1 MAAVNLIRN
10 SRVFFTTNIDSFGRV
25 KIGTYANALT
35 PMTATNTFEIQ
46 VLEGMSFSQNTTVD
60 TVTLNEAGAAP
71 VRGQRSFNTALE
83 PVDFTFST
91 YIRPHNT
98 GSLVTAEE
106 QYLWNAFGG
115 AANLGAAG
123 AAWTSAAST
132 GTVGFTNSNKHQLL
146 PFGLIILFDNAGYV
160 IDNCA
165 LDSATIDFGID
176 AIAAIAWAGKGSAI
190 RVVDGASVNTASPVV
205 FSNVAPAANFAGA
218 AGTNTALA
226 KNTTARYITN
236 KLSTLIVNDDI
247 NDFSS
252 TTGGIV
258 TSVLMGNN
266 GSGYTSVPTVAFA
279 APPGV
284 GGTTA
289 TGTATLSGGAVTA
302 VAVTTAGAGVA
313 TTGATIAFSPP
324 QVVGGTTATG
334 TVTVDAGTGA
344 ITGIVITSGGTG
356 YTAAPTATLAN
367 LGTPTTAPVLGA
379 VTILASSVT
388 GITVTNPGAGYGTT
402 APAITITG
410 GGGTGA
416 TATAI
421 IPTNISAGGNVYT
434 IALTGGNITFANN
447 LTYLTPANLG
457 TVNLPITY
465 FTGTRAITGTIN
477 AYLKTGSLE
486 SGGLLSNL
494 LAGSA
499 TTVDPKFT
507 INVQLGGPS
516 TNATGVEIKLPA
528 AMLQIPTINTEQV
541 ISTTINFTAQGF
553 SGTGANIGYD
563 ITESN
568 EATIVYRAA
577 V

>member
-25 KIGTYANALT
+25 KIGAQADAAA
-35 PMTATNTFEIQ
+35 PMTASNCFEIQ

-91 YIRPHNT
+91 YIRPNNT
-98 GSLVTAEE
+98 GSSITAEE

-115 AANLGAAG
+115 AANLNTAG

-132 GTVGFTNSNKHQLL
+132 GTVGFANSNKHQLL

-160 IDNCA
+160 LDNCA

-190 RVVDGASVNTASPVV
+190 RVLDGASATSASPVV
-205 FSNVAPAANFAGA
+205 FANVGTATPFAGS
-218 AGTNTALA
+218 AGANTALA

-236 KLSTLIVNDDI
+236 KLSTLIVNDGI
-247 NDFSS
+247 NDFV
-252 TTGGIV
+252 TTAGGSV
-258 TSVLMGNN
+258 TAVTVGTA
-266 GSGYTSVPTVAFA
+266 GSGYTSAPTVAFA
-279 APPGV
+279 AAPSGGV
-284 GGTTA
+284 TA
-289 TGTATLSGGAVTA
+289 TGTAVLSGGAVTA
-302 VAVTTAGAGVA
+302 VAVTSGGGGYTNPNI
-313 TTGATIAFSPP
+313 TFSAP
-324 QVVGGTTATG
+324 QVAGGTLATG
-334 TVTVDAGTGA
+334 TVTVSGGV
-344 ITGIVITSGGTG
+344 ITGIVIVSGGTG
-356 YTAAPTATLAN
+356 YTTAPTATLGN
-367 LGTPTTAPVLGA
+367 LGSPSAAAVIGA
-379 VTILASSVT
+379 VTIGTSSITGVT
-388 GITVTNPGAGYGTT
+388 INNAGSGYLVGTP
-402 APAITITG
+402 PAITFTG
-410 GGGTGA
+410 GGGSAAAA
-416 TATAI
+416 TATVAANVG
-421 IPTNISAGGNVYT
+421 TVYT
-434 IALTGGNITFANN
+434 VALTGGNITFANN

-465 FTGTRAITGTIN
+465 FTGTRAISGTIN
-477 AYLKTGSLE
+477 AYLKTGTLE
-486 SGGLLSNL
+486 SGGLLSDL
-494 LAGSA
+494 LASSA
-499 TTVDPKFT
+499 VTVDPKFT

-516 TNATGVEIKLPA
+516 TNLTGVEIKLPA

-553 SGTGANIGYD
+553 TGTGYD

>member
-25 KIGTYANALT
+25 KIGAQADVAA

-98 GSLVTAEE
+98 GSLITAEE

-115 AANLGAAG
+115 ADNLGAAG

-160 IDNCA
+160 LDNCA

-190 RVVDGASVNTASPVV
+190 RVLDGATATAASPVV
-205 FSNVAPAANFAGA
+205 FANVAPATPFAGA
-218 AGTNTALA
+218 AAANTALA

-236 KLSTLIVNDDI
+236 KLSTLIVNDGI
-247 NDFSS
+247 NDFS
-252 TTGGIV
+252 TVTGGTV
-258 TSVLMGNN
+258 TSVTMGAA
-266 GSGYTSVPTVAFA
+266 GSGYTSVPTVTFSA
-279 APPGV
+279 APA
-284 GGTTA
+284 GGTLA
-289 TGTATLSGGAVTA
+289 TGTATISGGAVTA
-302 VAVTTAGAGVA
+302 VAVTTPGTGY
-313 TTGATIAFSPP
+313 TTPTVTFSAP
-324 QVVGGTTATG
+324 QLAGGTTATG
-334 TVTVDAGTGA
+334 TVTVDSGTGA

-356 YTAAPTATLAN
+356 YTTAPTATLGA
-367 LGTPTTAPVLGA
+367 LGAGTGAVLGA
-379 VTILASSVT
+379 VTIGTSTIT
-388 GITVTNPGAGYGTT
+388 GITVTNPGAGYIT
-402 APAITITG
+402 APTVTISG

-434 IALTGGNITFANN
+434 VALTGGNITFNNN

-477 AYLKTGSLE
+477 AYLKTGTLE
-486 SGGLLSNL
+486 TGGLLSDL

-516 TNATGVEIKLPA
+516 TNLTGVEIKLPA

-553 SGTGANIGYD
+553 AGTGYD

>member
-25 KIGTYANALT
+25 KIGDYKNALSV
-35 PMTATNTFEIQ
+35 MSASNTFEIQ

-98 GSLVTAEE
+98 GSLITAEE

-115 AANLGAAG
+115 AANLGAVG

-176 AIAAIAWAGKGSAI
+176 AIATIAWAGKGSAI
-190 RVVDGASVNTASPVV
+190 RVVDGATASTASPVV
-205 FSNVAPAANFAGA
+205 FSNVGSATNFT
-218 AGTNTALA
+218 GTNNATA
-226 KNTTARYITN
+226 KNTAARFITN
-236 KLSTLIVNDDI
+236 KLSTLVVNDGID
-247 NDFSS
+247 DFIA
-252 TTGGIV
+252 TTPGSV
-258 TSVLMGNN
+258 TAVTVGTA

-279 APPGV
+279 AAPS

-289 TGTATLSGGAVTA
+289 TGTATLSGGAVTSAA
-302 VAVTTAGAGVA
+302 VSAAG
-313 TTGATIAFSPP
+313 TGY
-324 QVVGGTTATG
+324 TTATVTFSAPQVLNGVTALG
-334 TVTVDAGTGA
+334 TATVSGGGV
-344 ITGIVITSGGTG
+344 TGIVITTAGTG
-356 YTAAPTATLAN
+356 YTS
-367 LGTPTTAPVLGA
+367 APVAVIAGDGTGATAGA
-379 VTILASSVT
+379 VTIGTSTIT
-388 GITVTNPGAGYGTT
+388 GITVTNAGGGYLV
-402 APAITITG
+402 APAITFTG
-410 GGGTGA
+410 GGGGSAAA
-416 TATAI
+416 TATLA
-421 IPTNISAGGNVYT
+421 TNVGFVYT

-465 FTGTRAITGTIN
+465 FTGTRAISGTIN
-477 AYLKTGSLE
+477 AYLKTGTLE
-486 SGGLLSNL
+486 SGGLLSKL
-494 LAGSA
+494 LADST

-553 SGTGANIGYD
+553 AGADYD
-563 ITESN
+563 ITQSN
-568 EATIVYRAA
+568 EATIIYRAA
-577 V
+577 A

>member
-25 KIGTYANALT
+25 KIGPSAAAGFPQADAGA
-35 PMTATNTFEIQ
+35 PMTTANCFEIQ

-91 YIRPHNT
+91 YIRPNNT
-98 GSLVTAEE
+98 GSLITAEE
-106 QYLWNAFGG
+106 QYLWNAFGS

-123 AAWTSAAST
+123 SAWTSAAST
-132 GTVGFTNSNKHQLL
+132 GTVGFANSNKHQLL

-190 RVVDGASVNTASPVV
+190 RVLDGASATSASPVV
-205 FSNVAPAANFAGA
+205 FANVGTATPFAGS
-218 AGTNTALA
+218 AGANTANA

-236 KLSTLIVNDDI
+236 KLSTLIVNDGI
-247 NDFSS
+247 NDFV
-252 TTGGIV
+252 TTAGGAV
-258 TSVLMGNN
+258 TAVTVGTA
-266 GSGYTSVPTVAFA
+266 GSGYTSAPTVAFA
-279 APPGV
+279 AAPSGGV
-284 GGTTA
+284 TA
-289 TGTATLSGGAVTA
+289 TGTAVLSGGAVTA
-302 VAVTTAGAGVA
+302 VAVTTGGTGYA
-313 TTGATIAFSPP
+313 TPTVTFSAP
-324 QVVGGTTATG
+324 QVAGGTVATG
-334 TVTVDAGTGA
+334 TVTVASGV

-356 YTAAPTATLAN
+356 YTTAPTATLGA
-367 LGTPTTAPVLGA
+367 LGVGTGAALGA
-379 VTILASSVT
+379 VTIGTSTITGVT
-388 GITVTNPGAGYGTT
+388 INTAGSGYLVS
-402 APAITITG
+402 APPAITFTG
-410 GGGTGA
+410 GGGSGAAA
-416 TATAI
+416 TATVAANVG
-421 IPTNISAGGNVYT
+421 TVYT
-434 IALTGGNITFANN
+434 IALTGGNIAFNNN

-465 FTGTRAITGTIN
+465 FTGTRAISGTIN
-477 AYLKTGSLE
+477 AYLKTGTLE
-486 SGGLLSNL
+486 SGGLLSDL

-516 TNATGVEIKLPA
+516 TNLTGVEIKLPA

-541 ISTTINFTAQGF
+541 ISTTINFTAQGYT
-553 SGTGANIGYD
+553 GTGYD

>member
-25 KIGTYANALT
+25 KIGAYKDVAS

-46 VLEGMSFSQNTTVD
+46 VLEGMSFSQNTSVD

-83 PVDFTFST
+83 PVDFSFST

-98 GSLVTAEE
+98 GSSITAEE

-176 AIAAIAWAGKGSAI
+176 AIATIAWAGKGSAI
-190 RVVDGASVNTASPVV
+190 RVVDGAAANTATPVA
-205 FSNVAPAANFAGA
+205 FTNVGSATNFAGA
-218 AGTNTALA
+218 NSPAANTALA
-226 KNTTARYITN
+226 KNTTARFITN
-236 KLSTLIVNDDI
+236 KLSTLVVNDGI
-247 NDFSS
+247 NDFVATAGGAVTAV
-252 TTGGIV
+252 TTPG
-258 TSVLMGNN
+258 
-266 GSGYTSVPTVAFA
+266 GSGYTSAPTVAFA
-279 APPGV
+279 APTS
-284 GGTTA
+284 GTTA
-289 TGTATLSGGAVTA
+289 TGTAVLSGGAVTA
-302 VAVTTAGAGVA
+302 VAVTNGGVGVA
-313 TTGATIAFSPP
+313 ATGATIAFSAP
-324 QVVGGTTATG
+324 QVANGVTALG
-334 TVTVDAGTGA
+334 TVTVSGGV
-344 ITGIVITSGGTG
+344 ITGIVITTAGSG
-356 YTAAPTATLAN
+356 YTTAPTATLAN

-379 VTILASSVT
+379 VTIGTSTITGVT
-388 GITVTNPGAGYGTT
+388 ITNAGSGYIT
-402 APAITITG
+402 ATPPAITFTG

-416 TATAI
+416 AATATV
-421 IPTNISAGGNVYT
+421 SAATAGVIYT

-477 AYLKTGSLE
+477 AYLKTGSVE
-486 SGGLLSNL
+486 SGGLLSKL
-494 LAGSA
+494 LADST

-553 SGTGANIGYD
+553 AGADYD

>member
-25 KIGTYANALT
+25 KIGTYKDAGA
-35 PMTATNTFEIQ
+35 PMTASNCFEIQ

-98 GSLVTAEE
+98 GSVITAEE

-115 AANLGAAG
+115 AANLGAPG
-123 AAWTSAAST
+123 SAWTSAAST

-160 IDNCA
+160 LDNCA

-190 RVVDGASVNTASPVV
+190 RVVDGATATAASPVV
-205 FSNVAPAANFAGA
+205 FANVAPATNFAGT
-218 AGTNTALA
+218 AGANTALA

-236 KLSTLIVNDDI
+236 KLSTLIVNDGI
-247 NDFSS
+247 NDFV
-252 TTGGIV
+252 TTAGGAV
-258 TSVLMGNN
+258 TTVTVGTP

-279 APPGV
+279 AAPSGGV
-284 GGTTA
+284 TA
-289 TGTATLSGGAVTA
+289 TGTAVLSGGAVTA
-302 VAVTTAGAGVA
+302 VAVTTPGAGYV
-313 TTGATIAFSPP
+313 TGVTVTFSAP
-324 QVVGGTTATG
+324 QLAGGTTATG

-344 ITGIVITSGGTG
+344 ITAIVITSGGTG
-356 YTAAPTATLAN
+356 YTTAPTATLGN
-367 LGTPTTAPVLGA
+367 LGTPTTTAVLGA
-379 VTILASSVT
+379 VTIGTSTITGVT
-388 GITVTNPGAGYGTT
+388 INNAGSGYIT
-402 APAITITG
+402 APTITFTG

-416 TATAI
+416 AATAAI
-421 IPTNISAGGNVYT
+421 AANVGTVYT
-434 IALTGGNITFANN
+434 VALTGGNITFNNN

-486 SGGLLSNL
+486 TGGLLSDL

-516 TNATGVEIKLPA
+516 TNLTGVEIKLPA

-553 SGTGANIGYD
+553 AGTGYD

>member
-25 KIGTYANALT
+25 KIGDYKNALSV
-35 PMTATNTFEIQ
+35 MSASNTFEIQ

-98 GSLVTAEE
+98 GSLITAEE

-115 AANLGAAG
+115 AANLGAVG

-176 AIAAIAWAGKGSAI
+176 AIATIAWAGKGSGI
-190 RVVDGASVNTASPVV
+190 RVVDGAAASTASPVA
-205 FSNVAPAANFAGA
+205 FTNVGSATNFAGA
-218 AGTNTALA
+218 NSPAANTALA
-226 KNTTARYITN
+226 KNTAARFITN
-236 KLSTLIVNDDI
+236 KLSTLVVNDGID
-247 NDFSS
+247 DFIA
-252 TTGGIV
+252 TTPGSV
-258 TSVLMGNN
+258 TAVTVGTA

-279 APPGV
+279 AAPS

-289 TGTATLSGGAVTA
+289 TGTATLSGGAVTSAA
-302 VAVTTAGAGVA
+302 VSAAG
-313 TTGATIAFSPP
+313 TGY
-324 QVVGGTTATG
+324 TTATVTFSAPQVLNGVTALG
-334 TVTVDAGTGA
+334 TATVSGGGV
-344 ITGIVITSGGTG
+344 TGIVITTAGTG
-356 YTAAPTATLAN
+356 YTS
-367 LGTPTTAPVLGA
+367 APVAVIAGDGTGATAGA
-379 VTILASSVT
+379 VTIGTSTIT
-388 GITVTNPGAGYGTT
+388 GITVTNAGGGYLV
-402 APAITITG
+402 APAITFTG
-410 GGGTGA
+410 GGGGSAAA
-416 TATAI
+416 TATLA
-421 IPTNISAGGNVYT
+421 TNVGFVYT

-465 FTGTRAITGTIN
+465 FTGTRAISGTIN
-477 AYLKTGSLE
+477 AYLKTGTLE
-486 SGGLLSNL
+486 SGGLLSKL
-494 LAGSA
+494 LADST

-553 SGTGANIGYD
+553 AGADYD
-563 ITESN
+563 ITQSN
-568 EATIVYRAA
+568 EATIIYRAA
-577 V
+577 A

>member
-25 KIGTYANALT
+25 KIGAQADAAA
-35 PMTATNTFEIQ
+35 PMTASNCFEIQ

-98 GSLVTAEE
+98 GSVITAEE

-115 AANLGAAG
+115 AANLGAVG

-176 AIAAIAWAGKGSAI
+176 AIATIAWAGKGSAI
-190 RVVDGASVNTASPVV
+190 RVVDGAAANTASPVL
-205 FSNVAPAANFAGA
+205 FSNVGSATNFT
-218 AGTNTALA
+218 GTNNATP
-226 KNTTARYITN
+226 KNTAARFITN
-236 KLSTLIVNDDI
+236 KLSTLVVNDGI
-247 NDFSS
+247 NDFVA
-252 TTGGIV
+252 TTPGSV
-258 TSVLMGNN
+258 TTITVGTA
-266 GSGYTSVPTVAFA
+266 GSGYTSAPTVAFA
-279 APPGV
+279 AAPS

-289 TGTATLSGGAVTA
+289 TGTATLSGGGVTA
-302 VAVTTAGAGVA
+302 AAVSAAGTTY
-313 TTGATIAFSPP
+313 
-324 QVVGGTTATG
+324 TTATVTFSAPQVAGGVTALG
-334 TVTVDAGTGA
+334 TATVSGGSV
-344 ITGIVITSGGTG
+344 TGIVITTAGTG
-356 YTAAPTATLAN
+356 YTSAPTAVIAGD
-367 LGTPTTAPVLGA
+367 GTGATAGA
-379 VTILASSVT
+379 VTIGTSTIT
-388 GITVTNPGAGYGTT
+388 GITVTNAGSGYTT
-402 APAITITG
+402 PPAITITG
-410 GGGTGA
+410 GGGSAAAA
-416 TATAI
+416 TAAI
-421 IPTNISAGGNVYT
+421 ATNVGFVYT

-486 SGGLLSNL
+486 SGGLLSKL
-494 LAGSA
+494 LADST

-553 SGTGANIGYD
+553 TGTGYD

>member
-25 KIGTYANALT
+25 KIGTYKDASA
-35 PMTATNTFEIQ
+35 PMTASNCFEIQ

-91 YIRPHNT
+91 YIRPNNT

-115 AANLGAAG
+115 AANLNASG
-123 AAWTSAAST
+123 AAWTSTAST
-132 GTVGFTNSNKHQLL
+132 GTVGFANSNKHQLL

-160 IDNCA
+160 LDNCA

-190 RVVDGASVNTASPVV
+190 RVVDGATATATSPVV
-205 FSNVAPAANFAGA
+205 FANVAPATNFAGT
-218 AGTNTALA
+218 AGANTALA

-236 KLSTLIVNDDI
+236 KLSTLIVNDGI
-247 NDFSS
+247 NDFV
-252 TTGGIV
+252 TTAGGAV
-258 TSVLMGNN
+258 TTVTVGTA

-279 APPGV
+279 AAPSGGV
-284 GGTTA
+284 TA
-289 TGTATLSGGAVTA
+289 TGTAVLSGGAVTA
-302 VAVTTAGAGVA
+302 VAVTTAGLGVA
-313 TTGATIAFSPP
+313 TSGATISFSAP

-334 TVTVDAGTGA
+334 TVTVDGTGA
-344 ITGIVITSGGTG
+344 ITAIVITSGGTG
-356 YTAAPTATLAN
+356 YTTAPTATLAN

-379 VTILASSVT
+379 VTIAGSTVT
-388 GITVTNPGAGYGTT
+388 GITINNAGSGYTV

-416 TATAI
+416 AATATFAA
-421 IPTNISAGGNVYT
+421 NAGTVYT
-434 IALTGGNITFANN
+434 VALTGGNIAFNNN

-465 FTGTRAITGTIN
+465 FTGTRAISGTIN
-477 AYLKTGSLE
+477 AYLKTGTLE
-486 SGGLLSNL
+486 TGGLLSDL

-516 TNATGVEIKLPA
+516 TNLTGVEIKLPA

-553 SGTGANIGYD
+553 TGTGYD

>member
-25 KIGTYANALT
+25 KIGAQADASA
-35 PMTATNTFEIQ
+35 PMTTANCFEIQ

-190 RVVDGASVNTASPVV
+190 RVLDGASATSASPVV
-205 FSNVAPAANFAGA
+205 FANVSPATPFAGS
-218 AGTNTALA
+218 AGANTAHA

-236 KLSTLIVNDDI
+236 KLSTLIVNDGI
-247 NDFSS
+247 NDFV
-252 TTGGIV
+252 TTAGGAV
-258 TSVLMGNN
+258 TTVTVGTP

-279 APPGV
+279 AAPSGGV
-284 GGTTA
+284 TA
-289 TGTATLSGGAVTA
+289 TGTAVLSGGAVTA
-302 VAVTTAGAGVA
+302 VAVTTPGSGY
-313 TTGATIAFSPP
+313 TTPTVTFSAP
-324 QVVGGTTATG
+324 QVAGGTTATG
-334 TVTVDAGTGA
+334 TVTVTSGA
-344 ITGIVITSGGTG
+344 ISAIVITSGGSG
-356 YTAAPTATLAN
+356 YTTAPTATLGN
-367 LGTPTTAPVLGA
+367 LGSPTTAAVLGA
-379 VTILASSVT
+379 VTIGTSTITGVT
-388 GITVTNPGAGYGTT
+388 INTAGSGYTT
-402 APAITITG
+402 APAITFTG
-410 GGGTGA
+410 GGGSAAAA
-416 TATAI
+416 TAAI
-421 IPTNISAGGNVYT
+421 AANVGTVYT
-434 IALTGGNITFANN
+434 VALTGGNITFNNN

-477 AYLKTGSLE
+477 AYLKTGTLE
-486 SGGLLSNL
+486 TGGLLSDL

-553 SGTGANIGYD
+553 AGTGYD

>member
-25 KIGTYANALT
+25 KIGPSAATGVAQADALA
-35 PMTATNTFEIQ
+35 PMTASNCFEIQ

-91 YIRPHNT
+91 YIRPNNT
-98 GSLVTAEE
+98 GSLITAEE

-115 AANLGAAG
+115 AANLGATG

-190 RVVDGASVNTASPVV
+190 RVLDGASATSASPVV
-205 FSNVAPAANFAGA
+205 FANVGTATPFAGA
-218 AGTNTALA
+218 ANTAKA

-236 KLSTLIVNDDI
+236 KLSTLIVNDGI
-247 NDFSS
+247 NDFST
-252 TTGGIV
+252 TTGGTV
-258 TSVLMGNN
+258 TSVTMGTGAAA
-266 GSGYTSVPTVAFA
+266 GSGYTSAPTVTFG
-279 APPGV
+279 APASGV
-284 GGTTA
+284 TA
-289 TGTATLSGGAVTA
+289 TGTAVLSGGGVLTAAVSAPGTGYTA
-302 VAVTTAGAGVA
+302 A
-313 TTGATIAFSPP
+313 TVVFSAP
-324 QVVGGTTATG
+324 QVVGGVTATG
-334 TVTVDAGTGA
+334 TVTVTTGGVTAIA
-344 ITGIVITSGGTG
+344 ITTAGSG
-356 YTAAPTATLAN
+356 YTSAPTATISGD
-367 LGTPTTAPVLGA
+367 GTGATAG
-379 VTILASSVT
+379 TITIAGSSIT
-388 GITVTNPGAGYGTT
+388 GITVTNPGSGYGTT

-421 IPTNISAGGNVYT
+421 IPTAISAGGNVYT
-434 IALTGGNITFANN
+434 VALTGGNITFANN

-477 AYLKTGSLE
+477 AYLKTGTLE
-486 SGGLLSNL
+486 TGGLLSDL

-516 TNATGVEIKLPA
+516 TNLTGVEIKLPA

-541 ISTTINFTAQGF
+541 ISTTINFTAQGYA
-553 SGTGANIGYD
+553 GTGYD

>member
-25 KIGTYANALT
+25 KIGDYKDAASV
-35 PMTATNTFEIQ
+35 MSASNTFEIQ

-91 YIRPHNT
+91 YIRPNNT
-98 GSLVTAEE
+98 GSLITAEE

-176 AIAAIAWAGKGSAI
+176 AIATIAWAGKGSAI
-190 RVVDGASVNTASPVV
+190 RVVDGAAANTATPVA
-205 FSNVAPAANFAGA
+205 FTNVGSATNFAGA
-218 AGTNTALA
+218 NSPAANTALA
-226 KNTTARYITN
+226 KNTTARFITN
-236 KLSTLIVNDDI
+236 KLSTLVVNDGI
-247 NDFSS
+247 NDFVATAGGAVTAV
-252 TTGGIV
+252 TTPG
-258 TSVLMGNN
+258 
-266 GSGYTSVPTVAFA
+266 GSGYTSAPTVAFA
-279 APPGV
+279 APTS
-284 GGTTA
+284 GTTA
-289 TGTATLSGGAVTA
+289 TGTAVLSGGAVTA
-302 VAVTTAGAGVA
+302 VAVTNGGVGVA
-313 TTGATIAFSPP
+313 ATGATIAFSAP
-324 QVVGGTTATG
+324 QVANGVTALG
-334 TVTVDAGTGA
+334 TVTVSGGV
-344 ITGIVITSGGTG
+344 ITGIVITTAGSG
-356 YTAAPTATLAN
+356 YTTAPTATLAN

-379 VTILASSVT
+379 VTIGTSTITGVT
-388 GITVTNPGAGYGTT
+388 ITNAGSGYIT
-402 APAITITG
+402 ATPPAITFTG

-416 TATAI
+416 AATATV
-421 IPTNISAGGNVYT
+421 SAATAGVIYT

-477 AYLKTGSLE
+477 AYLKTGSVE
-486 SGGLLSNL
+486 SGGLLSKL
-494 LAGSA
+494 LADST

-553 SGTGANIGYD
+553 AGADYD

>member
-25 KIGTYANALT
+25 KIGTYADALT

-115 AANLGAAG
+115 ADNLGAAG
-123 AAWTSAAST
+123 AAWTSAAAT

-190 RVVDGASVNTASPVV
+190 RVVDGAQANTASPVV
-205 FSNVAPAANFAGA
+205 FSNVASATNFLGA
-218 AGTNTALA
+218 TGANTALA
-226 KNTTARYITN
+226 KNTAARYITN

-247 NDFSS
+247 NDFS
-252 TTGGIV
+252 TITGGTV
-258 TSVLMGNN
+258 TSVTMGAA
-266 GSGYTSVPTVAFA
+266 GSGYTTVPTVTFA
-279 APPGV
+279 APTS
-284 GGTTA
+284 GTTA
-289 TGTATLSGGAVTA
+289 TGTARLSGGAVTA
-302 VAVTTAGAGVA
+302 VAVTTPGAGVA
-313 TTGATIAFSPP
+313 TTGATITFSAP
-324 QVVGGTTATG
+324 QVTGGTTATG
-334 TVTVDAGTGA
+334 TVTVDQAGA

-356 YTAAPTATLAN
+356 YTTAPTATLAN
-367 LGTPTTAPVLGA
+367 LGTPGTAPVLGA
-379 VTILASSVT
+379 VTIAGSTIT
-388 GITVTNPGAGYGTT
+388 GITVTNAGSGYGTT
-402 APAITITG
+402 APAITIAPPTS
-410 GGGTGA
+410 GTTA
-416 TATAI
+416 TATAV
-421 IPTNISAGGNVYT
+421 IPTNISSGGNVYT
-434 IALTGGNITFANN
+434 IALTGGNITFNNN

-494 LAGSA
+494 LLGST

-553 SGTGANIGYD
+553 SGTSYD

>member
-25 KIGTYANALT
+25 KIGAYKDAQSL
-35 PMTATNTFEIQ
+35 MTTTNTFEIQ

-91 YIRPHNT
+91 YIRPNNT
-98 GSLVTAEE
+98 GSLITAEE

-160 IDNCA
+160 LDNCA

-190 RVVDGASVNTASPVV
+190 RVVDGASATSASPVV
-205 FSNVAPAANFAGA
+205 FANVGTAANFAG
-218 AGTNTALA
+218 TTVTDKALA

-236 KLSTLIVNDDI
+236 KLSTLIVNDGI
-247 NDFSS
+247 NDFVTAAGGSV
-252 TTGGIV
+252 TTV
-258 TSVLMGNN
+258 TVGTA

-279 APPGV
+279 VSPTGA
-284 GGTTA
+284 TA
-289 TGTATLSGGAVTA
+289 TGTAVLSGGVVTA
-302 VAVTTAGAGVA
+302 VAVTTAGVGVA
-313 TTGATIAFSPP
+313 TSGATIAFSAP
-324 QVVGGTTATG
+324 QVASGTTATG
-334 TVTVDAGTGA
+334 TVTVDGTGA

-379 VTILASSVT
+379 VTIGGSTVT
-388 GITVTNPGAGYGTT
+388 GITINNAGSGYTVT
-402 APAITITG
+402 PAITFTG
-410 GGGTGA
+410 GGFTTTAAA
-416 TATAI
+416 TTAI
-421 IPTNISAGGNVYT
+421 AANVGTVYT
-434 IALTGGNITFANN
+434 VALTGGNITFANN

-477 AYLKTGSLE
+477 AYLKTGTLE
-486 SGGLLSNL
+486 TGGLLADL

-553 SGTGANIGYD
+553 TSSGYD

>member
-25 KIGTYANALT
+25 KIGAYKDVAS

-46 VLEGMSFSQNTTVD
+46 VLEGMSFSQNTSVD

-83 PVDFTFST
+83 PVDFSFST

-98 GSLVTAEE
+98 GSSITAEE

-146 PFGLIILFDNAGYV
+146 PFGLVILFDNAGYV

-165 LDSATIDFGID
+165 LDSASIDFGID

-190 RVVDGASVNTASPVV
+190 RVVDGATADTASPVA
-205 FSNVAPAANFAGA
+205 FANVGTATNFTPGLAS
-218 AGTNTALA
+218 NTALA
-226 KNTTARYITN
+226 KNTAARYITN
-236 KLSTLIVNDDI
+236 KLSTLVVNDGI
-247 NDFSS
+247 NDFVS
-252 TTGGIV
+252 TAGGAV
-258 TSVLMGNN
+258 TAITVGTP
-266 GSGYTSVPTVAFA
+266 GSGYTSVPSVAFSA
-279 APPGV
+279 APAGGV
-284 GGTTA
+284 TA
-289 TGTATLSGGAVTA
+289 TGTAVISGGGVTA
-302 VAVTTAGAGVA
+302 VAVTAGG
-313 TTGATIAFSPP
+313 TGYTLPTVTFSPP
-324 QVVGGTTATG
+324 QLPGGTTATG
-334 TVTVDAGTGA
+334 TVTVASGV
-344 ITGIVITSGGTG
+344 ITAIVITSPGTG
-356 YTAAPTATLAN
+356 YTTAPTATLGN
-367 LGTPTTAPVLGA
+367 LGAGLNGVLGA
-379 VTILASSVT
+379 VTIGTSTITGVT
-388 GITVTNPGAGYGTT
+388 ITDAGSGYTV
-402 APAITITG
+402 APTITFTG
-410 GGGTGA
+410 GGGSGAAA
-416 TATAI
+416 TATIA
-421 IPTNISAGGNVYT
+421 PMAGTVYT

-457 TVNLPITY
+457 IVNLPITY
-465 FTGTRAITGTIN
+465 FTGTRAISGTIN

-486 SGGLLSNL
+486 SGGLLSDL
-494 LAGSA
+494 LASSA

-553 SGTGANIGYD
+553 AGTGYD

>member
-25 KIGTYANALT
+25 KIGPSAAAGVAQADASA
-35 PMTATNTFEIQ
+35 PMTAANCFEIQ

-98 GSLVTAEE
+98 GSLITAEE

-190 RVVDGASVNTASPVV
+190 RVLDGAQANTASPVV
-205 FSNVAPAANFAGA
+205 FANVASATNFAGA
-218 AGTNTALA
+218 AGANTALA
-226 KNTTARYITN
+226 KNTAARYITN
-236 KLSTLIVNDDI
+236 KLSTLVVNDGI
-247 NDFSS
+247 NDFV
-252 TTGGIV
+252 TTAGGAV
-258 TSVLMGNN
+258 TAVTVGNN
-266 GSGYTSVPTVAFA
+266 GSGYTSAPTVAFA
-279 APPGV
+279 APTS
-284 GGTTA
+284 GTTA
-289 TGTATLSGGAVTA
+289 TGTAVLSGGAVTA
-302 VAVTTAGAGVA
+302 VAVTNGGVGVA
-313 TTGATIAFSPP
+313 ATGATIAFSAP
-324 QVVGGTTATG
+324 QVVGGVTALG
-334 TVTVDAGTGA
+334 TVTVSGGV
-344 ITGIVITSGGTG
+344 ITGIVITTAGSG
-356 YTAAPTATLAN
+356 YTTAPTATLAN

-379 VTILASSVT
+379 VTIGTSTITGVT
-388 GITVTNPGAGYGTT
+388 ITNAGSGYIT
-402 APAITITG
+402 ATPPAITFTG

-416 TATAI
+416 AATATVSA
-421 IPTNISAGGNVYT
+421 PTAGVVYT
-434 IALTGGNITFANN
+434 IALTGGNITFSNN

-486 SGGLLSNL
+486 SGGLLADL

-516 TNATGVEIKLPA
+516 TNLTGVEIKLPA

-541 ISTTINFTAQGF
+541 ISTTINFTAQGYA
-553 SGTGANIGYD
+553 GTNYD

-577 V
+577 A